1 MVFLWAVRFEVV
13 GSVVVTV
20 GCSSSSGR
28 RCSPTCHHARS
39 RRHSK
44 ERYAALLLCLS
55 WGFIVPWLNVGGE
68 EWGISIADAH
78 AYIDIHYTICTPLS
92 CAVRCHT

>member
-1 MVFLWAVRFEVV
+1 MVLLWAFRFEVV
-13 GSVVVTV
+13 GRVVATV

-44 ERYAALLLCLS
+44 ERYAVLLLCLS
-55 WGFIVPWLNVGGE
+55 LGCTVPCLK
-68 EWGISIADAH
+68 
-78 AYIDIHYTICTPLS
+78 
-92 CAVRCHT
+92 VRMEGTGC

>member
-1 MVFLWAVRFEVV
+1 MVLLWAVRFEVV

-44 ERYAALLLCLS
+44 ERYDMLLWLS
-55 WGFIVPWLNVGGE
+55 WGCTVPCLKIGGE
-68 EWGISIADAH
+68 GGGISSADAH
-78 AYIDIHYTICTPLS
+78 VYIALYC
-92 CAVRCHT
+92 C